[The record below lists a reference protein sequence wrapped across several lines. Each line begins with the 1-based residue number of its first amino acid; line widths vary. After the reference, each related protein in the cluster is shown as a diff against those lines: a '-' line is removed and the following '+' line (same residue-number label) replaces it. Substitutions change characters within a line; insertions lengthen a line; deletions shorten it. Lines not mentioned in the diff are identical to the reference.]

1 MNRPLRSMRKLLD
14 SVANNNEVAALDM
27 MRAAE
32 QLKDEVLRQR
42 LLNMIHRLNQDAID
56 LRMARDDIQGG
67 AIKLA

>member
-1 MNRPLRSMRKLLD
+1 
-14 SVANNNEVAALDM
+14 M

>member
-1 MNRPLRSMRKLLD
+1 MRKLLD
-14 SVANNNEVAALDM
+14 SVATDNEVAALDM
-27 MRAAE
+27 MRAVE
-32 QLKDEVLRQR
+32 QFQDEVLRQR